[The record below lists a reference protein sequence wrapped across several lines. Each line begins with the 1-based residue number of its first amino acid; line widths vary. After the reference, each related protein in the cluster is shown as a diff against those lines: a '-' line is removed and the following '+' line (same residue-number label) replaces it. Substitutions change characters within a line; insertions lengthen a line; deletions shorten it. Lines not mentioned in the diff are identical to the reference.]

1 MALHQLCKA
10 LPDSHG
16 LLKNIK
22 KEEKKKKGPK
32 IMHLECTHCFNLLQK
47 GRDTP
52 APRVM
57 LEIQV
62 RKALK
67 V

>member
-1 MALHQLCKA
+1 
-10 LPDSHG
+10 
-16 LLKNIK
+16 
-22 KEEKKKKGPK
+22 
-32 IMHLECTHCFNLLQK
+32 MHLECTHCFNLLQK

-57 LEIQV
+57 LRIQV
-62 RKALK
+62 KMALK